1 MLKRIIKMIIDAR
14 QRFESKAKIQQIYK
28 LLKDRAQARKLRQ
41 EDAERFAK
49 YYSTRNEKLDD

>member
-1 MLKRIIKMIIDAR
+1 MIIDAR